1 MNTVTTLEQIL
12 EAAQVY
18 RSLSNDI
25 TDSWRKVLKWKNIS
39 QAELSRRTGISEKSI
54 GYIITGKKN
63 ASLDSIVFM
72 CIGANL
78 PSEISEHMLMLSGH
92 HLTLSDEENAIFSY
106 LLRNLYTKTLPE
118 IRQYLFKIG
127 SDIYLKVPA
136 YTGSM

>member
-1 MNTVTTLEQIL
+1 MKSEALEQIL
-12 EAAQVY
+12 EAAAVY
-18 RSLSNDI
+18 RSLTNDI

-39 QAELSRRTGISEKSI
+39 QAELSRRTAISEKSI

-78 PSEISEHMLMLSGH
+78 PSEISEHMLYLSGYR
-92 HLTLSDEENAIFSY
+92 LTLSDEENAIFSY
-106 LLRNLYTKTLPE
+106 ILRNMYKKSLPE
-118 IRQYLFKIG
+118 IREFLHEIG
-127 SDIYLKVPA
+127 SDIYLKLPA

>member
-1 MNTVTTLEQIL
+1 MKSEALEQIL
-12 EAAQVY
+12 EAAVVY
-18 RSLSNDI
+18 RYLTNDI

-78 PSEISEHMLMLSGH
+78 PSEISEHMLFLSGYR
-92 HLTLSDEENAIFSY
+92 LTLSDEENAIFSY
-106 LLRNLYTKTLPE
+106 ILRNMYKKSLPE
-118 IRQYLFKIG
+118 IREFLHEIG
-127 SDIYLKVPA
+127 SDIYLKLPA
-136 YTGSM
+136 YTDSM

>member
-1 MNTVTTLEQIL
+1 MEEETLEQIL
-12 EAAQVY
+12 EAAAVY

-63 ASLDSIVFM
+63 ASIDSIVFM

-78 PSEISEHMLMLSGH
+78 PSEISEHMLYLSGYR
-92 HLTLSDEENAIFSY
+92 LTLSDEENAIFSY
-106 LLRNLYTKTLPE
+106 ILRNMYTKSLPD
-118 IRQYLFKIG
+118 IREFLHEIG
-127 SDIYLKVPA
+127 SDIYLKLPA
-136 YTGSM
+136 YTDSM

>member
-1 MNTVTTLEQIL
+1 MEEETLEQIL
-12 EAAQVY
+12 EVAVVY

-63 ASLDSIVFM
+63 ASIDSIVFM

-78 PSEISEHMLMLSGH
+78 PSEISEHMLYLSGYR
-92 HLTLSDEENAIFSY
+92 LTLSDEENAIFSY
-106 LLRNLYTKTLPE
+106 ILRNMYTKSLPE
-118 IRQYLFKIG
+118 IREFLHEIG
-127 SDIYLKVPA
+127 SDIYLKLPA
-136 YTGSM
+136 YTDSM

>member
-1 MNTVTTLEQIL
+1 MKSEALEQIL
-12 EAAQVY
+12 EAAAVY
-18 RSLSNDI
+18 RSLTNDI

-39 QAELSRRTGISEKSI
+39 QAELSRRTAISEKSI

-78 PSEISEHMLMLSGH
+78 PSEISEHMLYLSGYR
-92 HLTLSDEENAIFSY
+92 LTLSDEENAIFSY
-106 LLRNLYTKTLPE
+106 ILRNMYTKSLPE
-118 IRQYLFKIG
+118 IRTFLHEIG
-127 SDIYLKVPA
+127 SDIYLKLPA

>member
-1 MNTVTTLEQIL
+1 MKSEALEQIL
-12 EAAQVY
+12 EAAAVY
-18 RSLSNDI
+18 RSLTNDI

-39 QAELSRRTGISEKSI
+39 QAELSRRTAISEKSI

-78 PSEISEHMLMLSGH
+78 PSEISEHMLFLSGYR
-92 HLTLSDEENAIFSY
+92 LTLSDEENAIFSY
-106 LLRNLYTKTLPE
+106 ILRNMYTKSLPE
-118 IRQYLFKIG
+118 IREFLHEIG
-127 SDIYLKVPA
+127 SDIYLKLPA

>member
-1 MNTVTTLEQIL
+1 MEEETLEQIL
-12 EAAQVY
+12 EAAAVY

-63 ASLDSIVFM
+63 ASIDSIVFM

-78 PSEISEHMLMLSGH
+78 PSEISEHMLYLSGYR
-92 HLTLSDEENAIFSY
+92 LTLSDEENAIFSY
-106 LLRNLYTKTLPE
+106 ILRNMYTKSLPD
-118 IRQYLFKIG
+118 IREFLHEIG
-127 SDIYLKVPA
+127 SDFYLKLPA

>member
-1 MNTVTTLEQIL
+1 MEEETLEQIL
-12 EAAQVY
+12 EAAAVY

-63 ASLDSIVFM
+63 ASIDSIVFM

-78 PSEISEHMLMLSGH
+78 PSEISEHMLYLSGYR
-92 HLTLSDEENAIFSY
+92 LTLSDEENAIFSY
-106 LLRNLYTKTLPE
+106 ILRNMYTKSLPE
-118 IRQYLFKIG
+118 IREFLHEIG
-127 SDIYLKVPA
+127 SDFYLKLPA

>member
-1 MNTVTTLEQIL
+1 MKSEALEQIL
-12 EAAQVY
+12 EAAAVY
-18 RSLSNDI
+18 RSLTNDI

-63 ASLDSIVFM
+63 ASIDSIVFM

-78 PSEISEHMLMLSGH
+78 PSEISEHMLYLSGYR
-92 HLTLSDEENAIFSY
+92 LTLSDEENAIFSY
-106 LLRNLYTKTLPE
+106 ILRNMYTKSLPE
-118 IRQYLFKIG
+118 IREFLHEIG
-127 SDIYLKVPA
+127 SDFYLKLPA